1 MVRACWLQG
10 AILGLAILLWG
21 PVTKTSG
28 QAVAPAAPVQ
38 TPRTYQP
45 GEVHLESSR
54 IFIHVGK
61 TGLGHEHAV
70 AARLRQ
76 ASGQPGASQNVGDM
90 VFDMASFQ
98 ADTDEARK
106 YIGLEGTS
114 DAATRQKV
122 TANML
127 GPDVLDV
134 QRYPTATCHVQSV
147 RPLAQA
153 SAAGYPQWELDCQ
166 FTLHG
171 VTRPLRFVV
180 EAVEKD
186 GWTHAR
192 GRFSIL
198 QTDYGIK
205 PYSLALGTIGVADR
219 LDIYGDLWIAGTNL
233 APAQGAAPR

>member
-1 MVRACWLQG
+1 MSRT
-10 AILGLAILLWG
+10 GLPHGVVLAAAILLMG
-21 PVTKTSG
+21 PSPRTSG
-28 QAVAPAAPVQ
+28 QVVAQAVQ
-38 TPRTYQP
+38 TQAQRTYQP

-54 IFIHVGK
+54 IYVHVGK
-61 TGLGHEHAV
+61 TGFGHEHAV
-70 AARLRQ
+70 VARLRQ
-76 ASGQPGASQNVGDM
+76 ASGRPGAHQDVGDM

-98 ADTDEARK
+98 ADTDDARK
-106 YIGLEGTS
+106 YIGLEGAS
-114 DAATRQKV
+114 DATTRQKV

-134 QRYPTATCHVQSV
+134 QRYPTAVCHVQSV
-147 RPLAQA
+147 RPLPQP
-153 SAAGYPQWELDCQ
+153 SPAGHPQWELDCQ

-233 APAQGAAPR
+233 APAQSTVTQ